1 MDKLKS
7 DKYFATV
14 EKLIRAE
21 SSDEM
26 IKTAI
31 KKLLPNKD
39 DYLSSV
45 FAFLLALL
53 FALLIGMSNNTR
65 ELALTTSETLLNII
79 LAIFGCVFTVYSII
93 IAVSS
98 DQFIKL
104 LSGIDGKKDSTLVE
118 QFSYFEYAI
127 LIYYIDLVITGI
139 FILLLKCIPSNFMLF
154 QDSNLNNG
162 IAILGLLLFYGF
174 SFRSLFELKST
185 IRNAIILFRLSIAEK
200 NLKFI
205 EEEQKLNDE
214 KKEDNK

>member
-1 MDKLKS
+1 MKS

-39 DYLSSV
+39 DYLTSV
-45 FAFLLALL
+45 FSFFLALI
-53 FALLIGMSNNTR
+53 FALLIGMSNDTR
-65 ELALTTSETLLNII
+65 EIALTTSETLLNII

-104 LSGIDGKKDSTLVE
+104 LSGIDGKKDSALVE
-118 QFSYFEYAI
+118 QFSYFEYA
-127 LIYYIDLVITGI
+127 LFIYFVDLVNTSI
-139 FILLLKCIPSNFMLF
+139 FILVLKCIPGNFMLF
-154 QDSNLNNG
+154 QDRNLNNVT
-162 IAILGLLLFYGF
+162 AILGLLVFYGF

-185 IRNAIILFRLSIAEK
+185 IRNTIILFRLSIAEK

-205 EEEQKLNDE
+205 EEEQKQNDE